1 MSHLTLLNLEQPKIT
16 ANGMTE
22 LSLTNVETWE
32 DVLYGIRTHSGQLVT
47 PAKAKRCSAV
57 LACMRILSEDLST
70 LPLLVYKRLQN
81 GSSQKAVDHSLYSIL
96 DLVPNELMTSIE
108 LREHMI
114 FDLITAGNFFNLIN
128 EDPETGEIT
137 SLWPLQAQYCQRMT
151 HTTTWNFSDPT
162 TGVSG
167 QFTPDTVWRGTILSD
182 NGVDGQAITLLARE
196 AIGLLLAGEEQA
208 ARLFAHGIQSDFAL
222 QTDANLEQEDV
233 DRLESSFVRKYAGA
247 RNAFRPI
254 ILDNGLKSQRFGL
267 TAQESQYIEARNFQ
281 ISDVARIF
289 RIPEVLLGGGGASGK
304 ASTFASAEQFFNS
317 YVKHT
322 LLPWARRIEQTC
334 NRDLLNAKDRK
345 KYFIAHDFSALLRGD
360 TAARYAAY
368 STGIASGFLSPN
380 ECRIEESKMAVD
392 GLDYYT
398 RPLNTE
404 QAAGEDA
411 KAAPTDQ
418 SARRTVVTTGLQTR
432 VAELILRKEQKG
444 LSGRYASDPAA
455 FYSQHT
461 AFVEDITGADLDSV
475 MSYTAMRVN
484 TADKFSAQSRQKAL
498 ESLIQLCNKG

>member
-22 LSLTNVETWE
+22 LSLTNIETWE
-32 DVLYGIRTHSGQLVT
+32 DVLYSIRTHSGQLVT
-47 PAKAKRCSAV
+47 PAKAKRSSAV
-57 LACMRILSEDLST
+57 LACMRILSEDLGT
-70 LPLLVYKRLQN
+70 LPLTVYKRLPG
-81 GSSQKAVDHSLYSIL
+81 GSSVKAVDHPLYSIL
-96 DLVPNELMTSIE
+96 DLVPNDLMTALE
-108 LREHMI
+108 LKEHMI

-128 EDPETGEIT
+128 EDPTTGEIT

-151 HTTTWNFSDPT
+151 HTTTWNFSDPV

-167 QFTPDTVWRGTILSD
+167 QFNPDTVWRGTILSD
-182 NGVDGQAITLLARE
+182 NGIDGQAITLLARE

-208 ARLFAHGIQSDFAL
+208 ARLFSHGIQSDFTL

-233 DRLESSFVRKYAGA
+233 DRLESSFTRKYAGA

-281 ISDVARIF
+281 ISDIARIF
-289 RIPEVLLGGGGASGK
+289 RIPEVLLGGGGSSGK
-304 ASTFASAEQFFNS
+304 AATFASAEQFFNS

-334 NRDLLNAKDRK
+334 NRDLLSAKDRK
-345 KYFIAHDFSALLRGD
+345 KYFIAHDFTSLLRGD
-360 TAARYAAY
+360 TAARYASY

-380 ECRIEESKMAVD
+380 ECRIAENMMSVD

-398 RPLNTE
+398 RPLNTDK
-404 QAAGEDA
+404 AAGADA
-411 KAAPTDQ
+411 NPAPTDT
-418 SARRTVVTTGLQTR
+418 SARTVHVPGGLQLR

-498 ESLIQLCNKG
+498 ESLIQLCKG